1 MVTVDEDYIGDNFNL
16 TGLSD
21 YVPKFREALDK
32 ILDLEPEQLS
42 VRRPY
47 FSFCCL
53 LDDSADDTDGDSSEV
68 ERLAEKLY
76 GLIHARF
83 ILTNRGVSM
92 MLQKWRNGDFGNC
105 PRVLCFEHPLLPM
118 GTVDLPGKDT
128 VKMFCTSCSDIY
140 FPKHAR
146 HQAIDGAYF
155 GTSFPEMFLMMYP
168 EYRRPKPQRFV
179 PRFDKNPVIR
189 KTNVPKAG
197 VLPTYQNVF
206 MLTHPATG

>member
-1 MVTVDEDYIGDNFNL
+1 MCRCINCRHFVTESN
-16 TGLSD
+16 TGRCS
-21 YVPKFREALDK
+21 
-32 ILDLEPEQLS
+32 EQLS

-179 PRFDKNPVIR
+179 PRLFGFKIR
-189 KTNVPKAG
+189 QEPGDTEDQRA
-197 VLPTYQNVF
+197 
-206 MLTHPATG
+206 